1 MKVTGDRPLTEP
13 RPATIAREAFLS
25 LYAPAA
31 KRLSIFLA
39 RSRSSTPGK
48 NVYDLLFAVLR
59 RLHLRIPLLSKTFFG
74 QRMHILLP
82 EFGSCTM
89 LENGMHD
96 LQTPLYFA
104 AVLRDGSVCFDG
116 GANFGFYSLL
126 ARFLVGERGS
136 VHAFE
141 PASFAFSFL
150 QKNLG
155 NANNAK
161 LVQAA
166 VSDSNGIIQFAQLSP
181 ISSGFSRVATAG
193 NAPSKAEL
201 ISVRCLRLDTY
212 CADTGVMP
220 DLVKLDVEGHEL
232 AALRG
237 MEGTIST
244 GQPFIIL
251 EYGMAEGDNMAA
263 SLFLVDRGYSAFV
276 AQGSTIRR
284 CSLDEIAASAP
295 GENYLFAAPGRL
307 GLLAEWIV

>member
-1 MKVTGDRPLTEP
+1 ME
-13 RPATIAREAFLS
+13 RETFLC

-39 RSRSSTPGK
+39 RCHSSMPRK
-48 NVYDLLFAVLR
+48 NAYNLLFAVLR

-82 EFGSCTM
+82 EFGSCTVF
-89 LENGMHD
+89 ENGMQD
-96 LQTPLYFA
+96 LRTPLYFA
-104 AVLRDGSVCFDG
+104 AVLREGSVCFDG

-126 ARFLVGERGS
+126 ARSLVGERGS

-141 PASFAFSFL
+141 PAIFAFSFL

-155 NANNAK
+155 DAKNAK

-166 VSDSNGIIQFAQLSP
+166 VSDSNGTVQFARFSA
-181 ISSGFSRVATAG
+181 IASGFNRVATAG
-193 NAPSKAEL
+193 NAASKAEL

-212 CADTGVMP
+212 CADTGVTP

-232 AALRG
+232 AALQG
-237 MEGTIST
+237 MERTIT
-244 GQPFIIL
+244 TAQPFIIL
-251 EYGMAEGDNMAA
+251 EYGMAEGDDIAA
-263 SLFLVDRGYSAFV
+263 SRFLVDRGYSAFV
-276 AQGSTIRR
+276 AEGCAIRP
-284 CSLDEIAASAP
+284 CSLDRIAASAA